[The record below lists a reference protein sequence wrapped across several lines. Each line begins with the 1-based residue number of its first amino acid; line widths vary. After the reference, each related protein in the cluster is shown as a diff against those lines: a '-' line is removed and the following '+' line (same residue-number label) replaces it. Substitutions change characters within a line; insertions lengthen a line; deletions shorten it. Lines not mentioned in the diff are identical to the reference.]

1 MSRLPVI
8 VGFGGINPAGRSSGH
23 HGYRRLVIDQL
34 GAQQAGE
41 TWQSLAALM
50 ALDGPIDEASQ
61 QFIRNHTL
69 VRKLENNLFD
79 PANILA
85 HKSASLGA
93 AATEPLTFVLKRNQL
108 PDTLPPHW
116 QVKPIDA
123 ANVMVTTG
131 QDLEIMFP
139 DSRISKVNSGGQ
151 LPTGFNP
158 EKLYQSR
165 NHPRGLQ
172 LTVYAASDAINSLG
186 FDWDLIRQKVPADQ
200 ISVYASSAMGQLDFN
215 GAGGMLQA
223 SLMGKR
229 VSSKNCALSL

>member
-93 AATEPLTFVLKRNQL
+93 AATEPLT
-108 PDTLPPHW
+108 
-116 QVKPIDA
+116 
-123 ANVMVTTG
+123 
-131 QDLEIMFP
+131 
-139 DSRISKVNSGGQ
+139 
-151 LPTGFNP
+151 
-158 EKLYQSR
+158 
-165 NHPRGLQ
+165 
-172 LTVYAASDAINSLG
+172 
-186 FDWDLIRQKVPADQ
+186 
-200 ISVYASSAMGQLDFN
+200 
-215 GAGGMLQA
+215 
-223 SLMGKR
+223 
-229 VSSKNCALSL
+229 